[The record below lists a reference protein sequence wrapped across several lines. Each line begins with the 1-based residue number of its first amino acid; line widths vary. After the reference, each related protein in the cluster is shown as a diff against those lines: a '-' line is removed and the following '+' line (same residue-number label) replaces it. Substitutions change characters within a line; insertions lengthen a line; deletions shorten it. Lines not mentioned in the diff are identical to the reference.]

1 MTLYPDISK
10 QRAHHPFW
18 LGVDVPQTAYLEV
31 ACKVVLEC
39 NLQKRE
45 VLEHLKRLRFLRAS
59 DEQQENRMPDR
70 IEERSCGDLVPWK
83 PSPKVNR

>member
-39 NLQKRE
+39 NLQNPE
-45 VLEHLKRLRFLRAS
+45 VLGTPQAS
-59 DEQQENRMPDR
+59 QISQGQRGAAGISDAGPH
-70 IEERSCGDLVPWK
+70 
-83 PSPKVNR
+83 